1 MTGAEFHDAN
11 NIFESMYRKLRKEG
25 KGQIRHNKAVK
36 KGDVQTLY
44 IDVILICRRATKQRD
59 ALFLSK
65 GAGKLKKYETVRF
78 RSGNRL

>member
-1 MTGAEFHDAN
+1 
-11 NIFESMYRKLRKEG
+11 MYRKLQKEG
-25 KGQIRHNKAVK
+25 KGKIRHNKAVK

-65 GAGKLKKYETVRF
+65 GAGKLKKYETP
-78 RSGNRL
+78 GIIE